1 MKIGF
6 IFCLIGLSL
15 SGFAQVNIRGKVL
28 DQKGRPLMGASIV
41 IQDSYDGATS
51 DSSGSFSFVTYETGN
66 RVILITL
73 SGYSS
78 YEKKI
83 SIDKEPIILTA
94 NIREQITEL
103 KAVVIS
109 AGSFEAGDQKKT
121 TVLSSIDVVTTA
133 GANADIVGALKT
145 LPGTQQVGESE
156 GLFVRGGS
164 AGESKI
170 FIDGALVNNFFF
182 SSTPGIATRGRFN
195 PFLFKGTVFSAGG
208 YSALYGQALSSALI
222 LESKDLPERTEADLS
237 LSVIGVGGGI
247 QKLAKN
253 KKSAWGF
260 SYNYTNLALAF
271 ALIKQ
276 RQDFFNTPLYHQGD
290 LNGRWK
296 TKGGGFIKYYG
307 YISWNRTG
315 FRSPDIDSIPLQD
328 AFRIEN
334 LNSFQNL
341 SWRQPM
347 GKGWK
352 SNAMLS
358 FSTNQDDI
366 NSALQDASNQSVT
379 LSSPTYLSTKNFT
392 VANRSTYFQA
402 KWILEKKW
410 KGLNATRF
418 GADYFYSKEKTT
430 YGLYTG
436 QQFPQTIKDQL
447 IAPFIENDF
456 YLTNNVATRIG
467 ARIEYSDLMGK
478 WNLAP
483 RASIA
488 YKFPDRSQLSFAYG
502 LFYQNPERRYL
513 PALSADLTYAR
524 AAHYILQFQKQNSV
538 RTFRVETYYKTYT
551 DLFKTASSFTGQL
564 LTASNNGYGYA
575 RGVELF
581 WRDKKSIKNLDY
593 WISYSFVDTKR
604 DYLNYPTSLQP
615 NFVATHTGAL
625 VMKKFVTA
633 WKTGFNASY
642 TLASGRPYYHFK
654 MNPSTGETSI
664 ADEGKTIPYQSLG
677 FSLNY
682 LPNLGKK
689 NTKTFVVWVLSI
701 TNVLNQ
707 KQVFGYNYSYSGNR
721 KEAIVPPSRSF
732 VFIGAFFSFGID
744 RTQDAINNNL

>member
-1 MKIGF
+1 VKF
-6 IFCLIGLSL
+6 CLFFCLIGLPFA
-15 SGFAQVNIRGKVL
+15 GFTQVNINGKVL

-51 DSSGSFSFVTYETGN
+51 DSAGSFSFVTYETGN
-66 RVILITL
+66 RVLMITL

-83 SIDKEPIILTA
+83 LIEKQPITIA
-94 NIREQITEL
+94 ASIREQITEL

-164 AGESKI
+164 AGESKT

-208 YSALYGQALSSALI
+208 YSALYGQALSAALI
-222 LESKDLPERTEADLS
+222 LESKDLPDRTEADLS

-296 TKGGGFIKYYG
+296 TRGGGFIKYYG
-307 YISWNRTG
+307 YASWNRTG
-315 FRSPDIDSIPLQD
+315 FRTADLDSVQLQD
-328 AFRIEN
+328 AFGIEN
-334 LNSFQNL
+334 LNTFQNL
-341 SWRQPM
+341 SWRQPL

-352 SNAMLS
+352 SYAVVS
-358 FSTNQDDI
+358 FSTNKDDI
-366 NSALQDASNQSVT
+366 QNELQDATDQKIV
-379 LSSPTYLSTKNFT
+379 LQAPTYLATKNFS
-392 VANRSTYFQA
+392 VANRATYFQA
-402 KWILEKKW
+402 KWMLEKKW

-418 GADYFYSKEKTT
+418 GADYFFSNEKTNFT
-430 YGLYTG
+430 LYTG
-436 QQFPQTIKDQL
+436 QVFPQTIKDQL
-447 IAPFIENDF
+447 TAPFIENDF

-467 ARIEYSDLMGK
+467 ARLEYSHLMGK

-513 PALSADLTYAR
+513 PAISSDLRFAR

-538 RTFRVETYYKTYT
+538 RTFRLETYYKTYT
-551 DLFKTASSFTGQL
+551 DLFKTAVNYTGQQ
-564 LTASNNGYGYA
+564 LTANNNGYGYA

-604 DYLNYPTSLQP
+604 DYLNYPGSLQP

-642 TLASGRPYYHFK
+642 TLASGRPYYNFK
-654 MNPSTGETSI
+654 IDPFSGQTSI
-664 ADEGKTIPYQSLG
+664 ADQGKTIPYQSLG
-677 FSLNY
+677 FSMNY
-682 LPNLGKK
+682 LPNIGKK
-689 NTKTFVVWVLSI
+689 NTKTFVVWVLSV

-707 KQVFGYNYSYSGNR
+707 KQVFGYNYSYTGNR